1 MKKITKFL
9 GKYKLMSIIAGGL
22 LFGIVLVFFIIYFV
36 MPSIG
41 DNNYGERLKDESKY
55 KITSKQIDKIK
66 DTVSELDGVSK
77 ITYHK
82 EGRVLNFT
90 IELEDG
96 VVLDTAKNYAGEI
109 ISKLS
114 EKNLKY
120 YDVQVFLDSE
130 NDPYPIIGYYPK
142 GGRSFSWG
150 NVGGN

>member
-1 MKKITKFL
+1 MKKVTKFL
-9 GKYKLMSIIAGGL
+9 GKYKLISIIAGGL
-22 LFGIVLVFFIIYFV
+22 LFGVVLVFFIIYFI

-41 DNNYGERLKDESKY
+41 DNNYGDRLKDESKY
-55 KITSKQIDKIK
+55 KISSNKVADIK
-66 DTVSELDGVSK
+66 DEISKLDGVK
-77 ITYHK
+77 KVTYHK

-96 VVLDTAKNYAGEI
+96 VVIDTGKNYAGEI
-109 ISKLS
+109 VSKLS

-130 NDPYPIIGYYPK
+130 GEPYPIIGYYPK
-142 GGRSFSWG
+142 GGNAFSWG

>member
-1 MKKITKFL
+1 MKQVNKFMS
-9 GKYKLMSIIAGGL
+9 KYKLISIILGGL
-22 LFGIVLVFFIIYFV
+22 LFGIILVFFIIYFI

-55 KITSKQIDKIK
+55 KITSKQVDKVK
-66 DTVSELDGVSK
+66 DEVSELDGVK
-77 ITYHK
+77 KVTYHK

-96 VVLDTAKNYAGEI
+96 VVIDTAKNYAGEI
-109 ISKLS
+109 ISRLS

-120 YDVQVFLDSE
+120 YDIQVFLDSKD
-130 NDPYPIIGYYPK
+130 DPYPIIGYYPK
-142 GGRSFSWG
+142 GGSSFSWG

>member
-1 MKKITKFL
+1 MKKLTKFM
-9 GKYKLMSIIAGGL
+9 GANKLICIIGGGL
-22 LFGIVLVFFIIYFV
+22 LFGIILVFFIIYFI

-55 KITSKQIDKIK
+55 KVTAKTIDDIK
-66 DTVSELDGVSK
+66 DTVSKLDGVSK
-77 ITYHK
+77 VTYHK

-96 VVLDTAKNYAGEI
+96 VVLDTGKNYAGEI

-130 NDPYPIIGYYPK
+130 NDPYPIIGYYAK
-142 GGRSFSWG
+142 GGNSFSWG